1 MPNTKVLITGG
12 MGFIGLHTVEAFLDA
27 GDEVVATYRET
38 WRLPSFL
45 EARVGK
51 GLTWEQADIG
61 VPGALLALANKHQ
74 VDGIVHMAIHG
85 QAQPDA
91 GADLRINMDKLSLLL
106 DASREA
112 GVRRVSLAS
121 SSAPYFGVPQG
132 PFREDQRLPIES
144 VISPEAFKKAWE
156 ILTLNYAKQSGI
168 DLVNMRLSGV
178 YGPMYASMRHLP
190 SRLVAAAVR
199 GTEPDFSP
207 AFGGV
212 PFADDTGDL
221 TYVKDIARGIAIVHN
236 APTLEHQTYNIG
248 SGRATSNAEILD
260 AVTKVK
266 PTFGAEFQEGRSPR
280 FRPDAYS
287 DISRMQQLGY
297 APQHT
302 IETAI
307 ADYVAWLEAGNAQ

>member
-1 MPNTKVLITGG
+1 MANRKVLITGG

-45 EARVGK
+45 ESRVGK

-61 VPGALLALANKHQ
+61 EPGVVLSLAKKHE

-91 GADLRINMDKLSLLL
+91 GSDLRINMDKLSLLL
-106 DASREA
+106 DASRDA
-112 GVRRVSLAS
+112 GVRRISLTS
-121 SSAPYFGVPQG
+121 SSAPYFGVQQG
-132 PFREDQRLPIES
+132 PFREDQPLPIES

-156 ILTLNYAKQSGI
+156 ILTLNYAKQSSI

-178 YGPMYASMRHLP
+178 FGPMYASMRHLP
-190 SRLVAAAVR
+190 SRLVHAAVR
-199 GTEPDFSP
+199 GAEPDFSP
-207 AFGGV
+207 AFGGQ
-212 PFADDTGDL
+212 PFAGDTGDL

-236 APTLEHQTYNIG
+236 AQALEHQTYNIG
-248 SGRATSNAEILD
+248 SGRATSNAEILG
-260 AVTKVK
+260 AVQKLK
-266 PTFGAEFQEGRSPR
+266 PGFVAELQEGRSQR

-297 APQHT
+297 APAYSM
-302 IETAI
+302 EAAI
-307 ADYVAWLEAGNAQ
+307 ADYAAWIEAGNAQ

>member
-1 MPNTKVLITGG
+1 MTVLITGG
-12 MGFIGLHTVEAFLDA
+12 MGFIGLHTVEAFLNA
-27 GDEVVATYRET
+27 GDTVVATYRET

-45 EARVGK
+45 EARIGD
-51 GLTWEQADIG
+51 GLTFEQADIG
-61 VPGALLALANKHQ
+61 KPGALLVLANKHN

-91 GADLRINMDKLSLLL
+91 GSDLRINMDKLSLLL
-106 DASREA
+106 DASRDA

-132 PFREDQRLPIES
+132 PFHEDQPLPIDS

-178 YGPMYASMRHLP
+178 YGPMYASMRNLP
-190 SRLVAAAVR
+190 SRLVHAAVQ
-199 GTEPDFSP
+199 GTAPDFSP
-207 AFGGV
+207 ASGGI
-212 PFADDTGDL
+212 PFADDGQDL
-221 TYVKDIARGIAIVHN
+221 TYVKDIAQGIVTVHR

-260 AVTKVK
+260 AVTAAD
-266 PTFGAEFQEGRSPR
+266 PAFTAMLQEGHSSRHKPN
-280 FRPDAYS
+280 AYG
-287 DISRMQQLGY
+287 DITRMEQLGY
-297 APQHT
+297 APQYT
-302 IETAI
+302 CKTAI
-307 ADYVAWLEAGNAQ
+307 ADYIAWLKSGNLH